1 MNPPEILF
9 QAQADHRLRALPS
22 LPPKKRS
29 RAAAAQPDE
38 KDAASVIVPFYDP
51 LPKPAK
57 FPRSGQPF
65 QVWKDPT
72 VHEHGSAPQKADL
85 RATISESV
93 QGYARSM
100 AFLLSWRLD
109 HSP

>member
-1 MNPPEILF
+1 MNPQEILS
-9 QAQADHRLRALPS
+9 QTQSGHRLRALPS

-29 RAAAAQPDE
+29 KAAAAQPDE
-38 KDAASVIVPFYDP
+38 KDAVSVIVPFYDP

-57 FPRSGQPF
+57 FTRSGQPF
-65 QVWKDPT
+65 QVWKEPT
-72 VHEHGSAPQKADL
+72 VHGPDSAPPKPHF
-85 RATISESV
+85 RAAISESV
-93 QGYARSM
+93 QGCARSM